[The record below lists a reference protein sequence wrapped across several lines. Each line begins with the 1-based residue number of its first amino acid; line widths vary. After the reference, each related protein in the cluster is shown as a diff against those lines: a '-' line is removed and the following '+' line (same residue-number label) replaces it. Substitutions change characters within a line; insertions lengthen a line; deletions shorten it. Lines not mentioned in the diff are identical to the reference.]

1 VWRCAAT
8 FGFVDFAERINS
20 RAAMLGFF
28 GILIVELVLGKGLF
42 EMAGFNV
49 GNGLPFEF

>member
-1 VWRCAAT
+1 M
-8 FGFVDFAERINS
+8 DFAERINS

-28 GILIVELVLGKGLF
+28 GIMFVEAILGKGLF